1 MKTEDKQTLV
11 KLLHLYMQDIVEANA
26 ENIKEAKN
34 HKDKTWEGTYK
45 LGLKAQYEHARIL
58 ATRLSL
64 EVEKEIRSYW
74 QL

>member
-1 MKTEDKQTLV
+1 MKAEDKQTLV

-34 HKDKTWEGTYK
+34 HKDNKWEGTYK

>member
-1 MKTEDKQTLV
+1 MKAEDKQTLV

-34 HKDKTWEGTYK
+34 HKDKKWEGTYK
-45 LGLKAQYEHARIL
+45 LGLRAQYEHARIL